1 MTRVITR
8 LFSAAIVCAAAVSTA
23 SPAGADPSVF
33 GNLYCSCEEPAL
45 DGDIAV
51 EDQMDLGIQRGLED
65 LRANQ
70 ARRNLPSSNYSPTVS
85 TGYHLR

>member
-1 MTRVITR
+1 MTRMITS
-8 LFSAAIVCAAAVSTA
+8 LFSAAFVCAAAVSTA
-23 SPAGADPSVF
+23 IPASADPSVF

-45 DGDIAV
+45 DGGIAV

-70 ARRNLPSSNYSPTVS
+70 ARRNLPSSNYSPTMS
-85 TGYHLR
+85 TGNYLR